1 MSEMPSAVSVIIP
14 TYNEGASLRNTVDT
28 ILETVTASS
37 EIFVVDDI
45 STDGSA
51 NFLVGGY
58 HGVHLVR
65 PSERL
70 GVVSSRNYGG
80 GLAKNPFI
88 VFADAHVAPSPGWV
102 EQFTEALSGPEVAAV
117 APGISV
123 MGRPGSPGY
132 GHVWADQGL
141 NWRWL
146 PKKSD
151 QPYEVPMLPGAFFG
165 IRRDVFEI
173 TGGFDDGLLI
183 WGSGDSE
190 LSLRLWLL
198 GYRCLMV
205 PNVDVAHQFKKAHNF
220 SVNWELVLHN
230 MLRTAVIH
238 LNQERLTQVVAAMS
252 SRKAFP
258 QAFARLLLSDVWE
271 RRDQVRRERKRD
283 DDWYFEHFGLQWP
296 TGATT

>member
-1 MSEMPSAVSVIIP
+1 MSEIPCVVSVVIP
-14 TYNEGASLRNTVDT
+14 SHNEDVNLRNTVDA
-28 ILETVTASS
+28 ILGTVTAGS
-37 EIFVVDDI
+37 EIIVVDDS

-51 NFLVGGY
+51 DFLVSGY
-58 HGVHLVR
+58 HGVRMVR

-80 GLAKNPFI
+80 ALATQPFI
-88 VFADAHVAPSPGWV
+88 VFADAHVAPTPGWV
-102 EQFTEALSGPEVAAV
+102 EQFAEALSEPDVAAV

-123 MGRPGSPGY
+123 MGRLDSAGY
-132 GHVWADQGL
+132 GHVWADQSL
-141 NWRWL
+141 KWRWL

-173 TGGFDDGLLI
+173 TGGFDDGFLI

-205 PNVDVAHQFKKAHNF
+205 PSVDVAHQFKKAHNF
-220 SVNWELVLHN
+220 PVNWELVLHN
-230 MLRTAVIH
+230 MLRTAVVH
-238 LNQERLTQVVAAMS
+238 LNHKRLTQVVRAMS
-252 SRKAFP
+252 SREAFP
-258 QAFARLLLSDVWE
+258 PAFARLLLSNVWE

-283 DDWYFEHFGLQWP
+283 DDWYFDYFDLDWP
-296 TGATT
+296 IEET